1 MMNKEYYLACLKEY
15 CEDIKLEYFPQV
27 QSRDL
32 LNRKITLRDLYVPAS
47 LKPMSQVKWKADFD
61 SKREKYKGESS
72 ADKDH
77 QIDVSSEN
85 VMREKVEL
93 QIPQPLCILADPGT
107 GKTLLCKRTILAI
120 MEDDRTFLHHLY
132 QQTHIR
138 FPKNAIPILLNFRDP
153 DILKAL
159 TKQDEMNEFEQLLYM
174 FTCDILEEFCQ
185 KSFQESFREKVGYA
199 DFLSMLREHPIVLFI
214 DGWDELLDVN
224 LQVEMDH
231 QIGQYIKEKGGSLSI
246 LMTIRKAYGLPSFL
260 KKAEKLYEIE
270 PLNDSTIREYCKNCL
285 SIIYKKDKQDACV
298 RVAEEILRRAKTSPE
313 IKQMARVPLTLAQ
326 LITLCRYG
334 DPLPENKAELYQ
346 NLMEIYLGWVVEKG
360 SILSYDAMYGLLSY
374 IACYL
379 TKHKKMS
386 CKYEELLH
394 IIEDCC
400 YRDLTAK
407 YVGILPENIPTIVSD
422 LERSGVFTKV
432 WNNDYGFASHRTMQE
447 YLTAYAIVNQY
458 ADAEYNQMLP
468 REIFSRNFGLWGW
481 NEVIVYALLMK
492 GSQSRIILE
501 ELIKKTMEHPE
512 KTRYK
517 EQLFDL
523 YEAGV
528 PMGNHM
534 KYQIWDLSC
543 QDTISSLLYSKFSR
557 MRENPEFSDYIRA
570 KFEESIQNNNGPCSF
585 GFARAVLEARKLE
598 HRCLFQHIDIR
609 AEVESYLFEEDECKI
624 VLGLEIIRLFAWFKY
639 NKEDDRKQHW
649 EFYWKMERLITE
661 KEIARFRELIQ
672 KGIRTEDVALCL
684 KNCFLAECFG
694 FTDVIDDATMNVLLK
709 DLEQQKK
716 YSEIILSFAP
726 VQDLPYHLQTEVD
739 FPFLR
744 KEYEERFE
752 QEILLADKE
761 HLIFTC
767 TILSLIYKFE
777 FGINDVISHFSNR
790 WDRVKSCYEKDDA
803 GIDGDSESG
812 YSVGK
817 LRYRQVMCD
826 GFQIKK
832 FVIDD
837 IIHTTHTVA
846 YQGDKLCTDAG
857 CSTKDDWIRV
867 SRYYIKKAID
877 EHDVGGVGVAYQ
889 FFEAHRL
896 SLDGLTKNEIK
907 SFRSF
912 CSERCTSERYRSF
925 LNYLKEIEI

>member
-15 CEDIKLEYFPQV
+15 CEDIKLAYFPQV

-61 SKREKYKGESS
+61 SKREKYKGKSS

-77 QIDVSSEN
+77 QIDASQEN
-85 VMREKVEL
+85 VMREKVAVE
-93 QIPQPLCILADPGT
+93 IPQPLCILADPGT

-120 MEDDRTFLHHLY
+120 IEDDRAFLDDLY
-132 QQTHIR
+132 QQTHIG
-138 FPKNAIPILLNFRDP
+138 FPQKAIPILLNFRSTDKM
-153 DILKAL
+153 KAL
-159 TKQDEMNEFEQLLYM
+159 IKQDEMYEFEQLLYM
-174 FTCDILEEFCQ
+174 FACDILEEFCQ
-185 KSFQESFREKVGYA
+185 KSFQESFREKVEYA
-199 DFLSMLREHPIVLFI
+199 EFLSMLREHPIVLFI

-231 QIGQYIKEKGGSLSI
+231 QIGQYIEERGGSLSI

-260 KKAEKLYEIE
+260 KRAEKLYEIE
-270 PLNDSTIREYCKNCL
+270 PLNDNSIREYCKNCL
-285 SIIYKKDKQDACV
+285 SIIYKKDKQDAWA

-313 IKQMARVPLTLAQ
+313 IEQMASVPLTLAQ

-334 DPLPENKAELYQ
+334 DPLPENKAKLYQ
-346 NLMEIYLGWVVEKG
+346 NLMEIYLGWVAEKG
-360 SILSYDAMYGLLSY
+360 SILSCDAMYGLLSY

-379 TKHKKMS
+379 TKHRKMS
-386 CKYEELLH
+386 CNYEELLH

-400 YRDLTAK
+400 FKDLTAK

-422 LERSGVFTKV
+422 LERSGIFTKV

-447 YLTAYAIVNQY
+447 YLTAYAIENQY

-468 REIFSRNFGLWGW
+468 KEIFSKNFGLWGW

-512 KTRYK
+512 KTIYK
-517 EQLFDL
+517 ERLFDL
-523 YEAGV
+523 YEVGV

-534 KYQIWDLSC
+534 KYQIWDLLC
-543 QDTISSLLYSKFSR
+543 QDTIPSLLYSKFRRSR
-557 MRENPEFSDYIRA
+557 MRENSEFSDYIRV
-570 KFEESIQNNNGPCSF
+570 KFRESIQNGNGPCSF
-585 GFARAVLEARKLE
+585 GYVRAVLEARELE
-598 HRCLFQHIDIR
+598 HRCLFQHINIR

-639 NKEDDRKQHW
+639 NNGDDRKSW
-649 EFYWKMERLITE
+649 TIYWKMERLITE

-672 KGIRTEDVALCL
+672 KRIRTEDVALCL
-684 KNCFLAECFG
+684 KNCFLAECFS

-726 VQDLPYHLQTEVD
+726 VRDLPYHLQEEVD
-739 FPFLR
+739 FSFLR

-803 GIDGDSESG
+803 DIDRDSESG
-812 YSVGK
+812 YSVGQ

-826 GFQIKK
+826 ESQIKK
-832 FVIDD
+832 FMIDD
-837 IIHTTHTVA
+837 IIHTVA
-846 YQGDKLCTDAG
+846 YQGEKLSTDAG
-857 CSTKDDWIRV
+857 CPIEDDWIRA
-867 SRYYIKKAID
+867 SRYWIKKATD
-877 EHDVGGVGVAYQ
+877 EHDVGGVDAAYIL
-889 FFEAHRL
+889 FEAHML

-907 SFRSF
+907 SFRLF
-912 CSERCTSERYRSF
+912 CSERCISERYRSF